1 MGVARPGLW
10 GVGLSPHPPPHL
22 HMCPGFSP
30 HPPGGTTEVSLSWGG
45 CGRAKAQRPVPA
57 RLFHRPPPS
66 LSSVNEVGDGAKVIV
81 MIFISIL
88 ILIVAIALPSINKN
102 ISPLLLTR
110 ISSIVFIYA
119 GALSLNALYIQS
131 IGSGIGIYSGLFQ
144 ITTVSQLIDTFI
156 FFIGALIL
164 ISWPSITTNEF
175 NKPIQSYRFEEILN
189 INDLNK
195 ETKNKL
201 NYASEYSLIVLFSSL
216 GASLLVS
223 SSDLIS
229 MYLSIELQS
238 FGVYI
243 LTTLYRES
251 ESATSAGLKYFL
263 LGGLSSCLIL
273 LGSGIIYTYTGL
285 THFESIYSL
294 VSVSDSSQISQ
305 GLSLGLIIIFIG
317 FLFKVAAAPLH
328 NWSPDVYED
337 SPTIVTIWLTI
348 MPKISILIF
357 LLELYTHIGL
367 IGNNVSL
374 SIFTDLIGSSHSIET
389 SILNKDFLSRE
400 TVIPALKNLL
410 LISSLLSLI
419 IGTVVGLAQSR
430 IKRLL
435 AYSTISHIGFILLSL
450 SINTEQSID
459 SFLFYIIQY
468 SITNLNTFLII
479 IALGYVIHNSMNLNS
494 KLNEIENSKISQLR
508 KEKGLETDIKEI
520 SELKGQFYSNPLLS
534 LSLSVCLFSMAGVPP
549 LLGFF
554 SKQFVLYSAIQSGY
568 YFMSIVG
575 ILVSVISASYYLKI
589 IKVLHSEPEN
599 LNDNNNSILP
609 ASGHGQSLNNSNS
622 ISTISSFHSY
632 LISIL
637 TLSILLFILK
647 PSILLNSTQLLSLSL
662 FNF

>member
-1 MGVARPGLW
+1 
-10 GVGLSPHPPPHL
+10 
-22 HMCPGFSP
+22 
-30 HPPGGTTEVSLSWGG
+30 
-45 CGRAKAQRPVPA
+45 
-57 RLFHRPPPS
+57 
-66 LSSVNEVGDGAKVIV
+66 

-164 ISWPSITTNEF
+164 IFWPSITTNEF

-263 LGGLSSCLIL
+263 LVGLSSCLIL

>member
-1 MGVARPGLW
+1 
-10 GVGLSPHPPPHL
+10 
-22 HMCPGFSP
+22 
-30 HPPGGTTEVSLSWGG
+30 
-45 CGRAKAQRPVPA
+45 
-57 RLFHRPPPS
+57 
-66 LSSVNEVGDGAKVIV
+66 

-430 IKRLL
+430 LKRLL

-599 LNDNNNSILP
+599 LNDNNNSILL

>member
-1 MGVARPGLW
+1 
-10 GVGLSPHPPPHL
+10 
-22 HMCPGFSP
+22 
-30 HPPGGTTEVSLSWGG
+30 
-45 CGRAKAQRPVPA
+45 
-57 RLFHRPPPS
+57 
-66 LSSVNEVGDGAKVIV
+66 
-81 MIFISIL
+81 
-88 ILIVAIALPSINKN
+88 
-102 ISPLLLTR
+102 
-110 ISSIVFIYA
+110 
-119 GALSLNALYIQS
+119 
-131 IGSGIGIYSGLFQ
+131 
-144 ITTVSQLIDTFI
+144 
-156 FFIGALIL
+156 
-164 ISWPSITTNEF
+164 
-175 NKPIQSYRFEEILN
+175 
-189 INDLNK
+189 
-195 ETKNKL
+195 
-201 NYASEYSLIVLFSSL
+201 
-216 GASLLVS
+216 
-223 SSDLIS
+223 
-229 MYLSIELQS
+229 
-238 FGVYI
+238 
-243 LTTLYRES
+243 
-251 ESATSAGLKYFL
+251 
-263 LGGLSSCLIL
+263 
-273 LGSGIIYTYTGL
+273 
-285 THFESIYSL
+285 
-294 VSVSDSSQISQ
+294 
-305 GLSLGLIIIFIG
+305 
-317 FLFKVAAAPLH
+317 
-328 NWSPDVYED
+328 
-337 SPTIVTIWLTI
+337 

-549 LLGFF
+549 LLGFY

-575 ILVSVISASYYLKI
+575 ILVSIISASYYLKI
-589 IKVLHSEPEN
+589 IKVLHTEPES
-599 LNDNNNSILP
+599 LNENNNTINNE
-609 ASGHGQSLNNSNS
+609 SLNKSNS
-622 ISTISSFHSY
+622 ISIISSLHSY

-662 FNF
+662 FNY

>member
-1 MGVARPGLW
+1 
-10 GVGLSPHPPPHL
+10 
-22 HMCPGFSP
+22 
-30 HPPGGTTEVSLSWGG
+30 
-45 CGRAKAQRPVPA
+45 
-57 RLFHRPPPS
+57 
-66 LSSVNEVGDGAKVIV
+66 

-285 THFESIYSL
+285 THF
-294 VSVSDSSQISQ
+294 
-305 GLSLGLIIIFIG
+305 
-317 FLFKVAAAPLH
+317 
-328 NWSPDVYED
+328 
-337 SPTIVTIWLTI
+337 
-348 MPKISILIF
+348 
-357 LLELYTHIGL
+357 
-367 IGNNVSL
+367 
-374 SIFTDLIGSSHSIET
+374 
-389 SILNKDFLSRE
+389 
-400 TVIPALKNLL
+400 
-410 LISSLLSLI
+410 
-419 IGTVVGLAQSR
+419 
-430 IKRLL
+430 
-435 AYSTISHIGFILLSL
+435 
-450 SINTEQSID
+450 
-459 SFLFYIIQY
+459 
-468 SITNLNTFLII
+468 
-479 IALGYVIHNSMNLNS
+479 
-494 KLNEIENSKISQLR
+494 
-508 KEKGLETDIKEI
+508 
-520 SELKGQFYSNPLLS
+520 
-534 LSLSVCLFSMAGVPP
+534 
-549 LLGFF
+549 
-554 SKQFVLYSAIQSGY
+554 
-568 YFMSIVG
+568 
-575 ILVSVISASYYLKI
+575 
-589 IKVLHSEPEN
+589 
-599 LNDNNNSILP
+599 
-609 ASGHGQSLNNSNS
+609 
-622 ISTISSFHSY
+622 
-632 LISIL
+632 
-637 TLSILLFILK
+637 
-647 PSILLNSTQLLSLSL
+647 
-662 FNF
+662 